1 NSTRALSARI
11 LHAAPPA
18 TQRPDVPPALDRLLQ
33 QCLAKNPD
41 HRPRT
46 ALDLARALQRIE
58 ADAGFPRP
66 AVAVEGDRSDEAVAL
81 HQAPVPQAAPT
92 PAPGRAQV
100 EDDHTVMKPVT
111 VVTAGP
117 RTTEPTRTGASTER
131 SASLT
136 G

>member
-1 NSTRALSARI
+1 
-11 LHAAPPA
+11 
-18 TQRPDVPPALDRLLQ
+18 
-33 QCLAKNPD
+33 
-41 HRPRT
+41 
-46 ALDLARALQRIE
+46 
-58 ADAGFPRP
+58 
-66 AVAVEGDRSDEAVAL
+66 L

-92 PAPGRAQV
+92 PTPGRAQV

-136 G
+136 GDRPGGRGPVATAAWAAVAVAVLVAVVVGLYVRGDRAEGDRGTPPSPPPTTPNLLPGALDQPPTVRAERVAAGV